1 MQGDALSPIS
11 PPIRAFAAITL
22 LTLTAFSVLWL
33 ASFGAAGPWP
43 WDLWAAVSDVSI
55 LAGLTD
61 ATVGVLGISVTVVA
75 IVVELA
81 ANRYT
86 PRVSELFVRDP
97 LNVAVLSWFV
107 GSSVITAWIG
117 LSLNGEVVPPQ
128 LIYATVALTTTS
140 LLMLLPYFAYVFHFL
155 TPVEVI
161 RRIRDAG
168 RRELDRLGRR
178 GPRAIAGARDE
189 LVHATEQLGD
199 IALNSVEK
207 KDKPLAFDALTA
219 LAELGEAAIR
229 AKPVLPPAWFDAA
242 PLVASDQDFIALHPD
257 LVHALTARRTW
268 VEMKVLRQYQSVF
281 GEAVNKLRDVNH
293 LAAILTRRMAAA
305 AMEIGDLE
313 SVAISVRF
321 LNTFMRAAVNAR
333 DVRTAYN
340 LLNEYRELAEL
351 GLRSGHGDLA
361 IELASRMRFYG
372 QLSFGQQL
380 PFVLESAAYDL
391 GQLLEYAHRQR
402 AAEHDALLGIFLEL
416 DREPEARGMEASL
429 RGVRKAQV
437 KLATWYLSRG
447 DEALAMRIAN
457 DMRAE
462 PPSRLA
468 SIRAELEAVV
478 EAEFWEVSD
487 RGTNFEWL
495 GPERR
500 AQLDRYFGWLAT
512 PL

>member
-1 MQGDALSPIS
+1 MRGSALIRIS
-11 PPIRAFAAITL
+11 PPIRAFAWITVV
-22 LTLTAFSVLWL
+22 TLASFAALWL
-33 ASFGAAGPWP
+33 ASFGTTGPMP
-43 WDLWAAVSDVSI
+43 WELWSAVSDVSI

-97 LNVAVLSWFV
+97 LNVGVLSWFV
-107 GSSVITAWIG
+107 VSSVITAWIG
-117 LSLNGEVVPPQ
+117 LSLNGDVVPP
-128 LIYATVALTTTS
+128 LIIYATIALTTVS
-140 LLMLLPYFAYVFHFL
+140 LLMILPYFAYVVHFL
-155 TPVEVI
+155 SPQEVV
-161 RRIRDAG
+161 RRIRDGG

-178 GPRAIAGARDE
+178 GPRAIPGARDE
-189 LVHATEQLGD
+189 LLQAAEQLGD

-219 LAELGEAAIR
+219 LSELAEAAVR
-229 AKPVLPPAWFDAA
+229 AKPVLPPAFFDTA

-257 LVHALTARRTW
+257 MVHALTARRTW

-293 LAAILTRRMAAA
+293 LAAILTRRLAAA
-305 AMEIGDLE
+305 ALEIGDLE

-321 LNTFMRAAVNAR
+321 LNTFMRAALNAR

-340 LLNEYRELAEL
+340 LLNEYRELAEH

-361 IELASRMRFYG
+361 LELASRMRFYG
-372 QLSFGQQL
+372 QLAFAQQL

-391 GQLLEYAHRQR
+391 GQAIEVAHGLRSP
-402 AAEHDALLGIFLEL
+402 EHDALLGIFLEL

-447 DEALAMRIAN
+447 EEALALRIAN

-462 PPSRLA
+462 PASRLA

-495 GPERR
+495 SPERR
-500 AQLDRYFGWLAT
+500 PHLVTFFGWLNS
-512 PL
+512 